1 MPSFYS
7 PTFTTSPTQF
17 NFTSQ
22 APFNFSHCHHPSPK
36 SPKPRSNWFTHIV
49 SSLCL
54 DFFKVQVR
62 SNQDPITSSRLNPAK
77 TLHQSG
83 QSCKQQKQAVT
94 RAEKEPNQR
103 GLISSQDPWSTR
115 PRDHTG
121 TRGGGWVAS
130 ATIKTTL
137 LEHGGG
143 APRPP
148 LPPTLPLAPGHCC
161 HHHHHHQ
168 GDPLW
173 FSLPRIICSEL
184 KDQGGNTLLAKA
196 PSFGNES
203 EIISCNFC
211 AYPVSGDFLSHRQE
225 MEVLDISFSQTLW
238 CLVGSQ
244 SQQRL
249 AGWIS

>member
-1 MPSFYS
+1 MMPSFYS

-148 LPPTLPLAPGHCC
+148 LPPRCPWPLGIAATTTTTTTRGILYGSPFLASFAPNSKTRVEK
-161 HHHHHHQ
+161 
-168 GDPLW
+168 PYW
-173 FSLPRIICSEL
+173 L
-184 KDQGGNTLLAKA
+184 K
-196 PSFGNES
+196 P
-203 EIISCNFC
+203 
-211 AYPVSGDFLSHRQE
+211 PVLE
-225 MEVLDISFSQTLW
+225 MRVK
-238 CLVGSQ
+238 
-244 SQQRL
+244 
-249 AGWIS
+249 